1 MGYAKTALTF
11 LRVGIG
17 LYMVFTALTRIFSLD
32 APSSY
37 TSMFGMLGM
46 AAPNVSAVNIAMS
59 IFLGI
64 LGLVLLWGRVLVI
77 AGVIVTIVGLWN
89 GAAEIIASQGPNLPG
104 INRIGLL
111 TLGLRDVLVL
121 GSTGVAIAA
130 LDAYLRRRRA
140 ALSHTPVTMLRHEKH
155 ATPVG
160 TATTTGT
167 TTTIERPPTDIP
179 PTTRL

>member
-32 APSSY
+32 APTSY

-59 IFLGI
+59 VFLGI
-64 LGLVLLWGRVLVI
+64 LGLLLLWGRVLVI

-89 GAAEIIASQGPNLPG
+89 GAAEIVASQGPNMPG

-121 GSTGVAIAA
+121 GSTGVAIAS

-140 ALSHTPVTMLRHEKH
+140 ALRHAPVSMLRHEKP
-155 ATPVG
+155 TTVG
-160 TATTTGT
+160 TTS
-167 TTTIERPPTDIP
+167 TIERPPTDIP